1 VLRSERLVKLL
12 ELLGSNAGTQA
23 SVLARECGVSERTLL
38 RDLNALT
45 EAGFPVYFDRGY
57 RLAAPALLPAVT
69 FTVDEAL
76 ALGLA
81 AKQVGRPTAGRI
93 ARALAVAAEKLQQ
106 ALAAQPPERPPER
119 QMALALPMRDPRAEA
134 AMAVLSDGI
143 AAQHTVRVAW
153 APAARR
159 RPDPE
164 RLDPYRLLAS
174 EAGLELLAYS
184 HERRRIL
191 RIPVSHVREAI
202 LTRKRFRPVAARLL
216 ERHLHHA
223 PRAARSFLKIRLACR
238 PPLAQTLQKH
248 PPTGMLMWEDGPEGG
263 IIFTLVALRPGDVLP
278 WLLACSENLEV
289 LEPASLRDE
298 IARIGRDL
306 AARHAPR
313 AAPG

>member
-12 ELLGSNAGTQA
+12 ELLGSNAGIQA

-57 RLAAPALLPAVT
+57 RMAAPALLPAVT

-81 AKQVGRPTAGRI
+81 AKQVGRPTAGRV
-93 ARALAVAAEKLQQ
+93 ARALGIAAEKLQQ
-106 ALAAQPPERPPER
+106 ALAAQPPERPPEQ
-119 QMALALPMRDPRAEA
+119 QMALTLPVRDPRAD
-134 AMAVLSDGI
+134 AVMGVFSDGI
-143 AAQHTVRVAW
+143 AAQHTVRVTW
-153 APAARR
+153 APTARR
-159 RPDPE
+159 RPGPE
-164 RLDPYRLLAS
+164 RLDPYRLLAA
-174 EAGLELLAYS
+174 ETGPELLAYS

-191 RIPVSHVREAI
+191 RIPLSHVREAV
-202 LTRKRFRPVAARLL
+202 LTKKRFRPVAARLL

-223 PRAARSFLKIRLACR
+223 PRAARSFLKIRFACR
-238 PPLAQTLQKH
+238 PPLAHTLQKH
-248 PPTGMLMWEDGPEGG
+248 PPTGMLMWEDGPGGG
-263 IIFTLVALRPGDVLP
+263 IIFTLVALRSSDVLP

-298 IARIGRDL
+298 IARIGRDI
-306 AARHAPR
+306 AARHSPR
-313 AAPG
+313 PAPG